1 MIFYEIYVVQQYVES
16 SIIRTKRLSVYSFR
30 QMVSE
35 QLTSDLLTHKV
46 IQFMAHIAC
55 YVRQLFA

>member
-16 SIIRTKRLSVYSFR
+16 SIMRTKRL
-30 QMVSE
+30 SE

>member
-1 MIFYEIYVVQQYVES
+1 MWKVTLYVQKDYLC
-16 SIIRTKRLSVYSFR
+16 IPFG
-30 QMVSE
+30 MVSE

>member
-16 SIIRTKRLSVYSFR
+16 SV
-30 QMVSE
+30 MVSE

-55 YVRQLFA
+55 YVRQPFA

>member
-16 SIIRTKRLSVYSFR
+16 SITRT
-30 QMVSE
+30 VSE